1 MMTLISEHDNITDIN
16 NSKIAFY
23 IYQIYINTEANMD
36 YKFKKYVKRK
46 IKSGHLNM
54 GGAAPNGERID
65 VNSLYFERGG
75 KPWIGVM
82 GEYHFS
88 RADKNSWYR
97 ELCKMKAGGIS
108 IVSTY
113 LFWIYHEE
121 IEGTFDFTGD
131 LDIRSFVEESKR
143 AGLDV
148 VLRIGP
154 WAHGECRNGGFPDWL
169 LEKPYKLRDN
179 NPEYMAKVCTWYE
192 KIYNEVKGLFY
203 KDGGNIIAIQ
213 LENELTDG
221 AEHLYELKKLAQKIG
236 FDVPIYTVTG
246 WNSAAGARIP
256 VEEVVPVFGGYVEMP
271 WSSSR
276 EQLPPST
283 HFFFNRM
290 RNDSAIGADVISQ
303 KGKDGWQLPY
313 EDYPFAT
320 CELGG
325 GIENT
330 HHRRSIIDPMDI
342 YALSLVK
349 LGCGNNLIGYY
360 MYHGGTN
367 KTGRTSFN
375 ESKATGYPNDYPVL
389 SYDFQAPLSEY
400 GEIRGHYRLLNML
413 HMFAADF
420 GYMLAPMEAVEADVM
435 PDINDT
441 SMLRYAM
448 RTNGKSGFI
457 FVNHHQRHAVLEDI
471 KGISID
477 TGSVVFP
484 EFDVVGDKCFFMPFN
499 MDFGGSRIEYAT
511 AQPLCSDGNTIFFA
525 ELPGIEAI
533 YCIDGKEI
541 KAAAG
546 SVIKHSGITIVT
558 LSYDEARYTRKLSG
572 KVYIGN
578 GCDLIECNGKLETS
592 DGVAGN
598 CKVWTENGFESI
610 SIKGNKKEEVIVDI
624 TASDQPF
631 KPVFPEELNIGGDR
645 SLKWYSIR
653 VNCPNGFAEIETE
666 CDCAQ
671 LYVNGSLAADE
682 FYYGVPW
689 RIPASM
695 IYGNECYIVCSELKD
710 DHYREY

>member
-1 MMTLISEHDNITDIN
+1 MKYTFKEYIKRDI
-16 NSKIAFY
+16 
-23 IYQIYINTEANMD
+23 
-36 YKFKKYVKRK
+36 KRD
-46 IKSGHLNM
+46 HLNM

-75 KPWIGVM
+75 SPWIGVM

-88 RADKNSWYR
+88 RADKSSWYR

-108 IVSTY
+108 VVSTY

-121 IEGTFDFTGD
+121 TEGVFDFSGD
-131 LDIRSFVEESKR
+131 LDIRRFVEESRR
-143 AGLDV
+143 AGLDI

-169 LEKPYKLRDN
+169 LEKTYKLRDN
-179 NPEYMAKVCTWYE
+179 NPGYMEKVCIWYE

-221 AEHLYELKKLAQKIG
+221 ADHLYELKKLAKNIG

-256 VEEVVPVFGGYVEMP
+256 VKEVIPVFGGYVEMP
-271 WSSSR
+271 WSGSG

-303 KGKDGWQLPY
+303 TGKDGWQLPY

-330 HHRRSIIDPMDI
+330 HHRRSIIYPMDI

-367 KTGRTSFN
+367 KTGKTSFN

-400 GEIRGHYRLLNML
+400 GEIREHYRLLNML

-420 GYMLAPMEAVEADVM
+420 GYMLAPMEAVEAETM

-448 RTNGKSGFI
+448 RTDGERGFI
-457 FVNHHQRHAVLEDI
+457 FINHHQRHAVLEDI
-471 KGISID
+471 TGAVIN
-477 TGSVVFP
+477 TGSIVLP
-484 EFDVVGDKCFFMPFN
+484 EIDIVGDTCFFMPFN
-499 MDFGGSRIEYAT
+499 MDFDNIRIKYAT
-511 AQPLCSDGNTIFFA
+511 AQPLCSDGDTIFFA
-525 ELPGIEAI
+525 AIPGIDTV
-533 YCIDGKEI
+533 YSIDGEEI
-541 KAAAG
+541 EAEPN
-546 SVIKHSGITIVT
+546 SVIERHNTKIVT

-572 KVYIGN
+572 KVYIGSS
-578 GCDLIECNGKLETS
+578 CDLIEY
-592 DGVAGN
+592 DGNIITADGTGGSG
-598 CKVWTENGFESI
+598 KVWTDTGFKEF
-610 SIKGNKKEEVIVDI
+610 SIKGNSQPRVI
-624 TASDQPF
+624 TELTQTEQPF
-631 KPVFPEELNIGGDR
+631 APAFAEELSIGGKR
-645 SLKWYSIR
+645 ALTWYR
-653 VNCPNGFAEIETE
+653 VSVSSPNGFAEINTE

-671 LYVNGSLAADE
+671 LYVNGELSADE
-682 FYYGVPW
+682 FYYGIPW

-695 IYGNECYIVCSELKD
+695 IYGNECYIVCSELRD